1 MKSYTE
7 LRKQREEFRKRLVD
21 LIVNRDEN
29 AEINPNE
36 IPSADEREVL
46 RYYYYIK
53 YGVDTIHVAPLD
65 TKVLNRVNLTKIRCP
80 QFTSM

>member
-1 MKSYTE
+1 M
-7 LRKQREEFRKRLVD
+7 
-21 LIVNRDEN
+21 IVNKDDDD
-29 AEINPNE
+29 AEVDPTV

-65 TKVLNRVNLTKIRCP
+65 TKVLNRVIQLFSTWQLNVFVR
-80 QFTSM
+80 F